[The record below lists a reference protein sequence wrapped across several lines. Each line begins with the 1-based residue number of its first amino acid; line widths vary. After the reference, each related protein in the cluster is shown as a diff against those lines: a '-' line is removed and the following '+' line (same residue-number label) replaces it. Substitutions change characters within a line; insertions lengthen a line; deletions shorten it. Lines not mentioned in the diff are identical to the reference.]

1 MYLFESPTGRRVDV
15 FECPKPRQFLNFPP
29 TSFDFFLPESPATSM
44 GSYCNSSSVSVAAHT
59 FAAEIPDFLT
69 EEECKLIVH
78 LAKLKGLQKSQILPT
93 EDYEEAMEMIEI
105 SQMDIFNL
113 LDHNQDGQLQLKEV
127 ECGTDWERFAG
138 DSLAHPSS
146 DVLLVTHVL
155 GWGRT
160 SRSANHNLLNFM
172 PQNLCWPS
180 EWKFLGQ
187 RAAIVMLLGDSNSP
201 WQDVCF
207 EYAG

>member
-1 MYLFESPTGRRVDV
+1 MVFVREFKGLTPGSKHLGTAAIKIPASSSSGVWCTLFESPSGRRVDV
-15 FECPKPRQFLNFPP
+15 FECPKLTQFLNFPP
-29 TSFDFFLPESPATSM
+29 TSFGFFPESPATFM
-44 GSYCNSSSVSVAAHT
+44 GSHCNSSSVSVAADT

-127 ECGTDWERFAG
+127 ECGTDQGRCAG
-138 DSLAHPSS
+138 DPLAHPLIRCS
-146 DVLLVTHVL
+146 L
-155 GWGRT
+155 GYSCAWVGPDPRIY
-160 SRSANHNLLNFM
+160 RSQLT
-172 PQNLCWPS
+172 
-180 EWKFLGQ
+180 
-187 RAAIVMLLGDSNSP
+187 
-201 WQDVCF
+201 
-207 EYAG
+207 

>member
-1 MYLFESPTGRRVDV
+1 
-15 FECPKPRQFLNFPP
+15 
-29 TSFDFFLPESPATSM
+29 
-44 GSYCNSSSVSVAAHT
+44 
-59 FAAEIPDFLT
+59 
-69 EEECKLIVH
+69 
-78 LAKLKGLQKSQILPT
+78 
-93 EDYEEAMEMIEI
+93 MEMIEI

-155 GWGRT
+155 GWGQITICIILCLKICAGLQNGSFWGNVQQLSCYWETATVLGRT
-160 SRSANHNLLNFM
+160 
-172 PQNLCWPS
+172 
-180 EWKFLGQ
+180 
-187 RAAIVMLLGDSNSP
+187 
-201 WQDVCF
+201 CF

>member
-1 MYLFESPTGRRVDV
+1 M
-15 FECPKPRQFLNFPP
+15 PKLRQFLNFPP
-29 TSFDFFLPESPATSM
+29 TSFGAFFPECPATSI
-44 GSYCNSSSVSVAAHT
+44 GSLCNSSSVSVAAHT

-127 ECGTDWERFAG
+127 ECGIDWGRFDG
-138 DSLAHPSS
+138 DLLAHPLIKYS
-146 DVLLVTHVL
+146 L
-155 GWGRT
+155 GYSCAWVGPDPR
-160 SRSANHNLLNFM
+160 
-172 PQNLCWPS
+172 
-180 EWKFLGQ
+180 
-187 RAAIVMLLGDSNSP
+187 V
-201 WQDVCF
+201 
-207 EYAG
+207 Y